1 MIAAGT
7 RLEAGSAVRRRFLT
21 GLAALACL
29 VAAALPAAA
38 AAAEPERPSIVL
50 VLTDD
55 QRYDTLDVMP
65 TVMRELV
72 GRGVTFENAFA
83 VNPTCCPSRATILTG
98 GYSHST
104 GIWANGGPHAGS
116 DWFDHAST
124 IAPLLQE
131 QGYRTAFLGKYLNHY
146 GGWAPPFLDRWFRPP
161 GWDTWLGNG
170 GGYVGYPIQIAGL
183 MTRHEG
189 QERYSTDVLT
199 SAAVSFLE
207 EDEET
212 PFFLVVAP
220 YAPHHPAVPAERH
233 AGAFADAEP
242 YRPPAYDE
250 PDIADKP
257 RWVRAQP
264 RISESRAERL
274 DALRRRQLETL
285 LAVDEGVAR
294 ILGTLRASGR
304 LSNTLLAFAS
314 DNGLHWGEHRLV
326 NRKSSAYEESIRI
339 PLVVRWDAVVPGPRR
354 DGRLVGNLDLA
365 PTFADVAGAERDG
378 MDGASLVPL
387 LRAGPGN
394 EPRWRTRILVESIPG
409 EGDAAAE
416 IPAYCAVRDA
426 RWKYVVYATR
436 DEELY
441 DLETD
446 PGELENLAFRPEQR
460 ARVAALRADLVRLCR
475 PAPPGLDLKW
485 LRAGD

>member
-1 MIAAGT
+1 M
-7 RLEAGSAVRRRFLT
+7 RRRFLT

-29 VAAALPAAA
+29 AAAALPAAA
-38 AAAEPERPSIVL
+38 AAADEGRPNIVL

-55 QRYDTLDVMP
+55 QRWDTLDAMP
-65 TVMRELV
+65 IVMRELV

-104 GIWANGGPHAGS
+104 GIYANGGPHGGS

-131 QGYRTAFLGKYLNHY
+131 QGYRTAYLGKYLNHY

-170 GGYVGYPIQIAGL
+170 GGYVGYPLQVAGL
-183 MTRHEG
+183 MTRNEG
-189 QERYSTDVLT
+189 EERYFTDVLT
-199 SAAVSFLE
+199 SAAVSFIE
-207 EDEET
+207 EDERT
-212 PFFLVVAP
+212 PFFVVVAP
-220 YAPHHPAVPAERH
+220 YAPHHPAVPADRH
-233 AGAFADAEP
+233 AGAFADAAP
-242 YRPPAYDE
+242 FRPAAYDE
-250 PDIADKP
+250 ADVSDKP

-264 RISESRAERL
+264 RLSPGAAERL

-294 ILGTLRASGR
+294 ILGSLRASGR
-304 LSNTLLAFAS
+304 LENTLVAFAS
-314 DNGLHWGEHRLV
+314 DNGLHWGEHRLW
-326 NRKSSAYEESIRI
+326 NRKSSPYEESIRI
-339 PLVVRWDAVVPGPRR
+339 PLVVRYDRLLPAPRR

-365 PTFADVAGAERDG
+365 PTFAELAGATTDG
-378 MDGASLVPL
+378 MDGASLLRL
-387 LRAGPGN
+387 LAGGN
-394 EPRWRTRILVESIPG
+394 ERTRWRSRILVESVPG
-409 EGDAAAE
+409 EGDAGAE
-416 IPAYCAVRDA
+416 IPAYCAVRDD

-441 DLETD
+441 DLAND
-446 PGELENLAFRPEQR
+446 PDELENLAFVPAHR
-460 ARVAALRADLVRLCR
+460 ARVSALRADLLRLCR
-475 PAPPGLDLKW
+475 PAPPGLELDW
-485 LRAGD
+485 LRR